1 MAGFVVALTRMVG
14 WPCFALCYVVGLGLA
29 LGLMLYTRETQ
40 TGGRIYPS
48 IERLDCGITSVV
60 ALLLCPLCVCVCMCV
75 AHLLLLPCVLFRPSI
90 HPFIAIHCIRNS
102 YCVGGRS
109 HPFTIHI
116 YESAK
121 LDLLDVV
128 VYGGRRRERA
138 SKRAVLT
145 RYYTQRRQRGR
156 FPLNP
161 QNATVPR
168 QDTMEPPTHSLLH
181 DGLLLACNFCSVTYS
196 ELVCW
201 WGMPKRVPLHGTS
214 WRKG

>member
-1 MAGFVVALTRMVG
+1 MDCYARPLGWMALRSPHTH
-14 WPCFALCYVVGLGLA
+14 
-29 LGLMLYTRETQ
+29 
-40 TGGRIYPS
+40 GG
-48 IERLDCGITSVV
+48 V
-60 ALLLCPLCVCVCMCV
+60 ALLCAGSVLSCWLGFGFGSDAIYYLERHRLGGNIPVYWTGMWYHFCCCLAALSAVRVCACGV
-75 AHLLLLPCVLFRPSI
+75 AHLLLLPCVLFHLSI
-90 HPFIAIHCIRNS
+90 HPSIAIHCIRNS

-109 HPFTIHI
+109 LPFTIHI

-128 VYGGRRRERA
+128 VLRRRRRERA

-168 QDTMEPPTHSLLH
+168 YDTMQTPLSLSSTTVS
-181 DGLLLACNFCSVTYS
+181 CSLVTFARLYILS
-196 ELVCW
+196 LVVVGGEC
-201 WGMPKRVPLHGTS
+201 
-214 WRKG
+214 